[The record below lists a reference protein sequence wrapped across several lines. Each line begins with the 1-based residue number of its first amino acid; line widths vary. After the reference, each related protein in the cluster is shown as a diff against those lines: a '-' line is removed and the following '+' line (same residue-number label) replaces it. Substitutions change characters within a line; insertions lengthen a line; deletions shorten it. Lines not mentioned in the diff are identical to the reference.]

1 MVVVVRWRVKGC
13 KQSDRQTCFCRQ
25 AMGERSTSGDCSS
38 ATLLILAGC
47 NLAWKVWPGKHGRGS
62 WEREG
67 ETECWED
74 TDKACSKMKR
84 GKRIWFRSVLEMC
97 VCVCARVPKC
107 RTVCE
112 WKTET
117 SPGYGGCTETCHQS
131 PAVLEAQMEVCLWHV
146 HMHACVCTYAQSH
159 TNRDCR
165 VCRHICIDRHILSPS
180 SHLSE

>member
-1 MVVVVRWRVKGC
+1 MLPRNTNSLFTPAAYTMTEHMWQKAYVVKHRWKGPYQIFACIVEYSFQGSRWRWWWWWGGVWKDVNKATGRHVFAD
-13 KQSDRQTCFCRQ
+13 S

-97 VCVCARVPKC
+97 VCVCAR
-107 RTVCE
+107 
-112 WKTET
+112 
-117 SPGYGGCTETCHQS
+117 
-131 PAVLEAQMEVCLWHV
+131 
-146 HMHACVCTYAQSH
+146 ACVRA
-159 TNRDCR
+159 
-165 VCRHICIDRHILSPS
+165 
-180 SHLSE
+180 